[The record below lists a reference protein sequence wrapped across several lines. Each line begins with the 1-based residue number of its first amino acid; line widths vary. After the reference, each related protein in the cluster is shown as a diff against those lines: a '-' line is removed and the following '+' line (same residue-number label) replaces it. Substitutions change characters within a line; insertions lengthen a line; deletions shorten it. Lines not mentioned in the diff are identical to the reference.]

1 MSVEKLTAIFQDVLE
16 DSNLALT
23 KTLSAKD
30 VGSWDSFNHINLV
43 ISIETE
49 FAIRFTTEEI
59 GNLQNVG
66 DLVELLI
73 RKGVSINW

>member
-59 GNLQNVG
+59 GNLQNVD

>member
-1 MSVEKLTAIFQDVLE
+1 MSIERVRSVFREVFEDKGLEVFPEMTARDV
-16 DSNLALT
+16 DT
-23 KTLSAKD
+23 
-30 VGSWDSFNHINLV
+30 WDSFNHINLV

-59 GNLQNVG
+59 GNLQNVD